1 MEENEKVLELKIF
14 KHEEFGEIRTL
25 GDWEDPKF
33 CLVDLCRYLELDPS
47 AVMRRLEDGVISS
60 HPIPDALGRTQKT
73 NFVNEDGLY
82 DVIFDS
88 RKPEAKKFRKWV
100 TSEVL
105 PTLRKTGTY
114 TMPGHET
121 KERVV
126 HIHFGSTGAMKEET
140 SDKWLEEKR
149 GEELGRIARMLGNT
163 DKLNT
168 AQKYLMNEAVH
179 SLTGYHIPTMGEFNF
194 ANYYGKK

>member
-1 MEENEKVLELKIF
+1 MAEEILIPKIF
-14 KHEEFGEIRTL
+14 IHEEFGEIRTL
-25 GDWEDPKF
+25 GDWENPKF
-33 CLVDLCRYLELDPS
+33 CLVDLCRILALGNPS
-47 AVMRRLEDGVISS
+47 QVKTRLEDGVISNEV
-60 HPIPDALGRTQKT
+60 IPDSLGRLQKT
-73 NFVNEDGLY
+73 AFVNEDGMY

>member
-1 MEENEKVLELKIF
+1 MEEKEKVLEPRIF

-33 CLVDLCRYLELDPS
+33 CLVDLCRILELGNPS
-47 AVMRRLEDGVISS
+47 QVKTRLEDGVISNEV
-60 HPIPDALGRTQKT
+60 IPDSLGRLQKT
-73 NFVNEDGLY
+73 AFVNEDGMY

-105 PTLRKTGTY
+105 PTLRKSGTY
-114 TMPGHET
+114 TMPH
-121 KERVV
+121 
-126 HIHFGSTGAMKEET
+126 HYHFGGNSTLNDET
-140 SDKWLEEKR
+140 SERWYGEKA
-149 GEELGRIARMLGNT
+149 GEELGRIARMLGNK
-163 DKLNT
+163 DKLST
-168 AQKYLMNEAVH
+168 AQKYLINEAVH
-179 SLTGYHIPTMGEFNF
+179 SITGYYIPTMGEFTF